1 MRIALTGA
9 SGFIGRRLI
18 HRLTGEGCRLHVL
31 GRSRPSAAPAGIE
44 FSPWEA
50 EAGEV
55 PDEALRR
62 TDAIV
67 HLAGEPVAQRWNS
80 EIKTRIRDSR
90 VLGTRSLVQAVA
102 KHAERPHTF
111 VSASAIGYYGDRGS
125 ETLTEESAAGT
136 GFLSDICG
144 EWEREALAAGS
155 LGLRVVLLRIGIV
168 LGKEGGALKQMLPPF
183 RLGVGGPIASGKQW
197 MSWIHADDLVN
208 AIVFS
213 LMESKVFGPVN
224 ATAPNPV
231 QNAEF
236 AKALGEALHRP
247 AVLPTPAFALR
258 MMLGEAAAVVLASQ
272 RVMPEVLQDAGFT
285 WAHPEIREALA
296 SVV

>member
-9 SGFIGRRLI
+9 SGFIGQRLI
-18 HRLTGEGCRLHVL
+18 QRLTAQGCRLHVL

-50 EAGEV
+50 EADEV

-80 EIKTRIRDSR
+80 EIKDRIRNSR
-90 VLGTRSLVQAVA
+90 ILGTRSLVQALA
-102 KHAERPHTF
+102 KHADPPHTF
-111 VSASAIGYYGDRGS
+111 ISASAIGYYGDRGS
-125 ETLTEESAAGT
+125 ETLTEQSGPGT

-144 EWEREALAAGS
+144 EWEREALAAGGF
-155 LGLRVVLLRIGIV
+155 GLRVVLLRIGIV

-197 MSWIHADDLVN
+197 MSWIHADDLVS

-247 AVLPTPAFALR
+247 AVLPTPAFVLR

-272 RVMPEVLQDAGFT
+272 RVMPVVLQDAGFS